1 MNEVMKKTVL
11 LWESIALLLVVVAVA
26 AFFLPLAD
34 GIFMPREPD
43 EIVVRM
49 SIKESGGFDPEVI
62 TVKKGQTVRLVLIS
76 MDVSHGFT
84 VEGLDIDVKIVN
96 PEKKVVVEF
105 TPEEEGVYMFKC
117 TVQCSPLHHYM
128 RGLFIVEG

>member
-1 MNEVMKKTVL
+1 MLKKTVV
-11 LWESIALLLVVVAVA
+11 LWESLALLLVVVAVA
-26 AFFLPLAD
+26 ALFLPLAE
-34 GIFMPREPD
+34 GIFMPKEPD

-49 SIKESGGFDPEVI
+49 SVRESGGFDPEVI

-76 MDVSHGFT
+76 MDVSHGFA
-84 VEGLDIDVKIVN
+84 VEGLSIDVEIVN

-117 TVQCSPLHHYM
+117 TVQCSPSTTT
-128 RGLFIVEG
+128 